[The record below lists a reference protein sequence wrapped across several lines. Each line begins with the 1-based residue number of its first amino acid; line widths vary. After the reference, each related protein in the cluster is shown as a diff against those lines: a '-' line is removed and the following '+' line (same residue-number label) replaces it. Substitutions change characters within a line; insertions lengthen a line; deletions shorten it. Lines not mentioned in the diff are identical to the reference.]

1 MAEDRD
7 PIATLSAE
15 ARELVSREVDRRGF
29 LRCASWS
36 GTALVWTVSGGL
48 LSACGAA
55 AVSSGTSGTPSAK
68 TDDLFFVQV
77 SDSHIGFRGTA
88 NPDALG
94 TFKEAIEQVNNLP
107 VSPAFVMHTGDLT
120 HTATPEQ
127 FGTISDLLGTIR
139 APKVMVLP
147 GEHDTINGP
156 QPYLQSFGKGS
167 KGDGWYSFDLAG
179 IHFLSL
185 VNVVALTNLG
195 HLGQAQIDFIRQD
208 LAGLSSDT
216 PLVVFAHVPLFAM
229 YEKWGWGTDDALVA
243 LSLMRRF
250 ASVTVLNGHVHQV
263 MTKVEGNITFHT
275 MPATAYP
282 LPAPGAAPAPNPV
295 TLPAG
300 QLHSVLGIRE
310 VQYHAA
316 SHALSL
322 RDDRLA

>member
-1 MAEDRD
+1 M
-7 PIATLSAE
+7 
-15 ARELVSREVDRRGF
+15 
-29 LRCASWS
+29 
-36 GTALVWTVSGGL
+36 VWTVSGGL

-55 AVSSGTSGTPSAK
+55 VIPSAASGTPSAS
-68 TDDLFFVQV
+68 TDDLFFVQI
-77 SDSHIGFRGTA
+77 SDSHIGFKGPA
-88 NPDALG
+88 NPDVLG
-94 TFKEAIEQVNNLP
+94 TFTEAVGQVNNLTA
-107 VSPAFVMHTGDLT
+107 SPAFVMHTGDLT

-127 FGTISDLLGTIR
+127 FGTIRELLGTIR
-139 APKVMVLP
+139 APRVMVLP
-147 GEHDTINGP
+147 GEHDTVNGP
-156 QPYLQSFGKGS
+156 QLYLQNFGKGTR
-167 KGDGWYSFDLAG
+167 GDGWYTFDLAG
-179 IHFLSL
+179 VHFLSL

-195 HLGQAQIDFIRQD
+195 HLGQAQLDFIKKD

-229 YEKWGWGTDDALVA
+229 YEKWGWGTDDALAA

-282 LPAPGAAPAPNPV
+282 LPAPGAAPAPSPV
-295 TLPAG
+295 TVPAA
-300 QLHSVLGIRE
+300 QLHGVLGIRE

-316 SHALSL
+316 SRSLSL